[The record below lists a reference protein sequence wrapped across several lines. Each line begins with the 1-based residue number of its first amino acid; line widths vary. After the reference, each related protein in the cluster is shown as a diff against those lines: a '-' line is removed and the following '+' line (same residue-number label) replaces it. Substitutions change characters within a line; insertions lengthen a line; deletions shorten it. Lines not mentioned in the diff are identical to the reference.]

1 MNKHLLTLLFVGA
14 TTCCFATNHLI
25 NISGFSFSP
34 ATVNAAVGDTV
45 TWNVTGPHTATQVSQ
60 ATWNANGNTPLS
72 GGFDFTPAN
81 TSNGTSFIVCTSVGT
96 VWYVCKPH
104 ASMGMKGQINVVAT
118 GLPDLVNNIAW
129 SIYPNPVKDVLHLN
143 SNASASTV
151 DVEIINMLGK
161 VVMQTTAVPYDKAA
175 SIDVSSLT
183 KGVYFLKSSENKM
196 RPVRFVK
203 L

>member
-1 MNKHLLTLLFVGA
+1 
-14 TTCCFATNHLI
+14 
-25 NISGFSFSP
+25 
-34 ATVNAAVGDTV
+34 
-45 TWNVTGPHTATQVSQ
+45 
-60 ATWNANGNTPLS
+60 
-72 GGFDFTPAN
+72 
-81 TSNGTSFIVCTSVGT
+81 
-96 VWYVCKPH
+96 
-104 ASMGMKGQINVVAT
+104 
-118 GLPDLVNNIAW
+118 W

-183 KGVYFLKSSENKM
+183 KGVYFLKSSEDKM

>member
-1 MNKHLLTLLFVGA
+1 MNKHLLTLLLVGA
-14 TTCCFATNHLI
+14 TTCCFATNHPI

-118 GLPDLVNNIAW
+118 GLPDLVNIVAW

-143 SNASASTV
+143 SNVSASTV

-161 VVMQTTAVPYDKAA
+161 VMMETTAVPFGKAA